1 MLLWSANS
9 LSDYFQK
16 LWIVKGSFRPAALA
30 MFTSSYSPLETF
42 SWSFVSMRK
51 RCLNTYFTSGKRFI
65 NHYSDNKCMCS
76 FILRIKKKF
85 VCSKIFSLLHPDFFF
100 FFFFFT
106 NLLFLPDSNL
116 PMPPAKLFLCSLL
129 EPDWFYAVCW
139 ISCLLEIFIMKYTV
153 QFNLISPGIL
163 NMTVPKINEIFNF
176 HPWISNSVT
185 VTFCRNLFSA
195 VIS

>member
-1 MLLWSANS
+1 MCSLRIFCESLDNQCKDWISTSRFAMLFWSANS

-100 FFFFFT
+100 YKSA
-106 NLLFLPDSNL
+106 FLARFESSNASSPIVFMQFVGARL
-116 PMPPAKLFLCSLL
+116 VLCSLL
-129 EPDWFYAVCW
+129 DFVFVGNFY
-139 ISCLLEIFIMKYTV
+139 
-153 QFNLISPGIL
+153 
-163 NMTVPKINEIFNF
+163 NEIY
-176 HPWISNSVT
+176 
-185 VTFCRNLFSA
+185 SA
-195 VIS
+195 V

>member
-1 MLLWSANS
+1 MLFWSANS

-16 LWIVKGSFRPAALA
+16 LWIVKSSFRPAALA

-51 RCLNTYFTSGKRFI
+51 RCLNTSHTLHLENVLLIIIQTTNACAHLFSESKRNLSAARFFPCFTLI
-65 NHYSDNKCMCS
+65 
-76 FILRIKKKF
+76 
-85 VCSKIFSLLHPDFFF
+85 
-100 FFFFFT
+100 FFFT

-116 PMPPAKLFLCSLL
+116 PMPPARLFLCSLL
-129 EPDWFYAVCW
+129 EPDWCYAVCW